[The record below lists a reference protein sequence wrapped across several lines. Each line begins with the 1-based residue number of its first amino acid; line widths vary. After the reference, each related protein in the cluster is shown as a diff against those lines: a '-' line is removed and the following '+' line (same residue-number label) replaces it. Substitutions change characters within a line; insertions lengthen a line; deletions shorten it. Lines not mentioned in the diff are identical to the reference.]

1 MRPDGSGCKNADMTS
16 GFWEQV
22 VAGGL
27 QVPPDRSLVEM
38 TEELTRM
45 LGDPDPDVR
54 DGIAFPTMATWID
67 EGVYDD
73 LLVGLGDGMCHG
85 LEVGLGNQGDDTV
98 FRRSF
103 SALILTECIDRTT
116 RAGLGGPDVV
126 LRWGD
131 LLMAWLVR
139 ERDLRG
145 FVPGKGWA
153 HAVAHGADGLGAL
166 ARSPYLGR
174 LELTVVLDMVAD
186 RLLAPTDEFF
196 VCGEDDRLA
205 FATMHV
211 LRRDIL
217 ALDVLEPWVA
227 RVAAGATPRG
237 TAAQNPFHVAGNVQA
252 YLRSLHLQLAL
263 GTQHPSV
270 RTDLLLVLMSHLR
283 ATNPAYFAPPRAH

>member
-1 MRPDGSGCKNADMTS
+1 MLGMPS

-22 VAGGL
+22 VADGL
-27 QVPPDRSLVEM
+27 KVPQDRSLVEM
-38 TEELTRM
+38 TEDLTRM
-45 LGDPDPDVR
+45 LGDPDPEVR

-85 LEVGLGNQGDDTV
+85 LDIGLGDIESDSV

-116 RAGLGGPDVV
+116 KAALGGPNVV

-131 LLMAWLVR
+131 RIMSWYSR

-153 HAVAHGADGLGAL
+153 HAVAHGADALGAL
-166 ARSPYLGR
+166 ARSPVLGR
-174 LELTVVLDMVAD
+174 LELTVILDVIAD
-186 RLLAPTDEFF
+186 RLLLPTEAFF
-196 VCGEDDRLA
+196 VCGEGDRLA
-205 FATMHV
+205 YATMHL
-211 LRRDIL
+211 LRRDVLGI
-217 ALDVLEPWVA
+217 DVLEPWVA
-227 RVAAGATPRG
+227 RLAAGAVGRG
-237 TAAQNPFHVAGNVQA
+237 SINRNPYMVAGNVQS

-263 GTQHPSV
+263 NTVASGHPAV
-270 RTDLLLVLMSHLR
+270 RSDLLLVLTDRLR
-283 ATNPAYFAPPRAH
+283 ATNPAYFGTSGSH

>member
-1 MRPDGSGCKNADMTS
+1 MAS

-22 VAGGL
+22 VADGL
-27 QVPPDRSLVEM
+27 KVPADRSLVEM
-38 TEELTRM
+38 TEDLTRM

-67 EGVYDD
+67 EGIYDD

-85 LEVGLGNQGDDTV
+85 LDIGLGLAEDDTV

-103 SALILTECIDRTT
+103 SALILTECIDRST
-116 RAGLGGPDVV
+116 AAALVGPDAVM
-126 LRWGD
+126 RWGD
-131 LLMAWLVR
+131 RLMSWLSR

-153 HAVAHGADGLGAL
+153 HAIAHGADALGAL

-174 LELTVVLDMVAD
+174 LELTVILDVIGD
-186 RLLAPTDEFF
+186 RLLAPTDSFL

-205 FATMHV
+205 FATMHL
-211 LRRDIL
+211 LRRNIL
-217 ALDVLEPWVA
+217 ELDVLEPWVA
-227 RVAAGATPRG
+227 RIASGAYSRG
-237 TAAQNPFHVAGNVQA
+237 GPTGNPFHVTGNVQG

-263 GTQHPSV
+263 GSDHPTV
-270 RTDLLLVLMSHLR
+270 RTDLMLVLMSHLR
-283 ATNPAYFAPPRAH
+283 ATNPAYFVPPRQH

>member
-1 MRPDGSGCKNADMTS
+1 MHGMPS

-22 VAGGL
+22 VADGL
-27 QVPPDRSLVEM
+27 KVPQDRSLVEM
-38 TEELTRM
+38 TEDLTRM
-45 LGDPDPDVR
+45 LGDPDPEVR

-85 LEVGLGNQGDDTV
+85 LDIGLGDVESDTV

-116 RAGLGGPDVV
+116 TAALGGPNVV

-131 LLMAWLVR
+131 RIMSWYSR

-153 HAVAHGADGLGAL
+153 HAIAHGADALGAL
-166 ARSPYLGR
+166 ARSPVLGR
-174 LELTVVLDMVAD
+174 LELTVILDVIAD
-186 RLLAPTDEFF
+186 RLLTPTDAFF
-196 VCGEDDRLA
+196 VCGEGDRLA
-205 FATMHV
+205 FATMHL
-211 LRRDIL
+211 LRRDVLGI
-217 ALDVLEPWVA
+217 DVLEPWVA
-227 RVAAGATPRG
+227 RLAAGAVGRG
-237 TAAQNPFHVAGNVQA
+237 SIHRNPYLVAGNVQS

-263 GTQHPSV
+263 TTASAGHPAV
-270 RTDLLLVLMSHLR
+270 RSDLLLVLTDALR
-283 ATNPAYFAPPRAH
+283 KTNPAYFPPTPGH

>member
-1 MRPDGSGCKNADMTS
+1 MHAMPS

-22 VAGGL
+22 VADGL
-27 QVPPDRSLVEM
+27 KVPQERSLVEM
-38 TEELTRM
+38 TEDLTRM
-45 LGDPDPDVR
+45 LGDPDPEVR

-85 LEVGLGNQGDDTV
+85 LDIGLGEPESDTV

-116 RAGLGGPDVV
+116 KAALGGPNVV

-131 LLMAWLVR
+131 RIMSWYSR

-153 HAVAHGADGLGAL
+153 HAVAHGADALGAL
-166 ARSPYLGR
+166 ARSPVLGR
-174 LELTVVLDMVAD
+174 LELTVILHVNAD
-186 RLLAPTDEFF
+186 RQLAPRDTIF
-196 VCGEDDRLA
+196 VCGEGDRLA
-205 FATMHV
+205 YATMHL
-211 LRRDIL
+211 LRRDVLGI
-217 ALDVLEPWVA
+217 DVLEPWVA
-227 RVAAGATPRG
+227 RLAAGAVGRG
-237 TAAQNPFHVAGNVQA
+237 SIHRNPYLVAGNVQS

-263 GTQHPSV
+263 NTVSAGHPAV
-270 RTDLLLVLMSHLR
+270 RSDLLLVLTDQLR
-283 ATNPAYFAPPRAH
+283 ATNPAYFPPSRGH

>member
-1 MRPDGSGCKNADMTS
+1 MHAMPS

-22 VAGGL
+22 VADGL
-27 QVPPDRSLVEM
+27 KVPQERSLVEM
-38 TEELTRM
+38 TEDLTRM
-45 LGDPDPDVR
+45 LGDPDPEVR

-85 LEVGLGNQGDDTV
+85 LDIGLGDTESDTV

-116 RAGLGGPDVV
+116 RAALGGPNVV

-131 LLMAWLVR
+131 RIMSWYSR

-153 HAVAHGADGLGAL
+153 HAVAHGADALGAL
-166 ARSPYLGR
+166 ARSPVLGR
-174 LELTVVLDMVAD
+174 LELTVILDVIAD
-186 RLLAPTDEFF
+186 RLLAPTETFF
-196 VCGEDDRLA
+196 VCGEGDRLA
-205 FATMHV
+205 YATMHL
-211 LRRDIL
+211 LRRNVLGI
-217 ALDVLEPWVA
+217 DVLEPWVA
-227 RVAAGATPRG
+227 RLAAGAVGRG
-237 TAAQNPFHVAGNVQA
+237 SVDRNPYLVAGNVQS

-263 GTQHPSV
+263 TAASTGHPAV
-270 RTDLLLVLMSHLR
+270 RSDLLLVLTDQLR
-283 ATNPAYFAPPRAH
+283 ATNPAYFPPPPSH

>member
-1 MRPDGSGCKNADMTS
+1 MSS

-22 VAGGL
+22 VADGL
-27 QVPPDRSLVEM
+27 KVPQERSLVEM
-38 TEELTRM
+38 TEDLTRM
-45 LGDPDPDVR
+45 LGDPDPEVR

-85 LEVGLGNQGDDTV
+85 LDIGLGDVESDSV

-116 RAGLGGPDVV
+116 RAALGGPNVV

-131 LLMAWLVR
+131 RIMSWYSR

-153 HAVAHGADGLGAL
+153 HAVAHGADALGAL
-166 ARSPYLGR
+166 ARSPVLGR
-174 LELTVVLDMVAD
+174 LELTVILDVIAD
-186 RLLAPTDEFF
+186 RLLIPTDTFF
-196 VCGEDDRLA
+196 VCGEGDRLA
-205 FATMHV
+205 FATMHL
-211 LRRDIL
+211 LRRDVLGI
-217 ALDVLEPWVA
+217 DVLEPWVA
-227 RVAAGATPRG
+227 RLAAGAVGRG
-237 TAAQNPFHVAGNVQA
+237 SVHRNPYLVAGNVQS

-263 GTQHPSV
+263 NTAASGHPAV
-270 RTDLLLVLMSHLR
+270 RPDLLLVLTDKLR
-283 ATNPAYFAPPRAH
+283 ATNPAYFTPPSGN

>member
-1 MRPDGSGCKNADMTS
+1 MHAMSS

-22 VAGGL
+22 VADGL
-27 QVPPDRSLVEM
+27 KVPRERSLVEM
-38 TEELTRM
+38 TEDLTRM

-85 LEVGLGNQGDDTV
+85 LDIGLGEAESDSV

-116 RAGLGGPDVV
+116 RAALGGPNVV

-131 LLMAWLVR
+131 RIMSWYSR

-153 HAVAHGADGLGAL
+153 HAVAHGADALGAL
-166 ARSPYLGR
+166 ARSPVLGR
-174 LELTVVLDMVAD
+174 LELTVILDVIAD
-186 RLLAPTDEFF
+186 RLLTPTDTFF
-196 VCGEDDRLA
+196 VCGEGDRLA
-205 FATMHV
+205 FATMHL
-211 LRRDIL
+211 LRRDVLGI
-217 ALDVLEPWVA
+217 DVLEPWVA
-227 RVAAGATPRG
+227 RLAAGAVGRG
-237 TAAQNPFHVAGNVQA
+237 SVNRNPYLVSGNVQA

-263 GTQHPSV
+263 NTVASGHPAV
-270 RTDLLLVLMSHLR
+270 RSDLLLVLTDKLR
-283 ATNPAYFAPPRAH
+283 ATNPAYFTPPAGR

>member
-1 MRPDGSGCKNADMTS
+1 MPS

-22 VAGGL
+22 VADGL
-27 QVPPDRSLVEM
+27 KVPQDRSLVEM
-38 TEELTRM
+38 TEDLTRM
-45 LGDPDPDVR
+45 LGDPDPEVR

-85 LEVGLGNQGDDTV
+85 LDIGLGDVESDTV

-116 RAGLGGPDVV
+116 TAALGGPNVV

-131 LLMAWLVR
+131 RIMSWYSR

-153 HAVAHGADGLGAL
+153 HAIAHGADALGAL
-166 ARSPYLGR
+166 ARSPVLGR
-174 LELTVVLDMVAD
+174 LELTVILDVIAD
-186 RLLAPTDEFF
+186 RLLTPTDAFF
-196 VCGEDDRLA
+196 VCGEGDRLA
-205 FATMHV
+205 FATMHL
-211 LRRDIL
+211 LRRDVLGI
-217 ALDVLEPWVA
+217 DVLEPWVA
-227 RVAAGATPRG
+227 RLAAGAVGRG
-237 TAAQNPFHVAGNVQA
+237 SIHRNPYLVAGNVQS

-263 GTQHPSV
+263 TTASAGHPAV
-270 RTDLLLVLMSHLR
+270 RSDLLLVLTDALR
-283 ATNPAYFAPPRAH
+283 KTNPAYFPPTPGH

>member
-1 MRPDGSGCKNADMTS
+1 MHAMPS

-22 VAGGL
+22 VADGL
-27 QVPPDRSLVEM
+27 KVPQERSLVEM
-38 TEELTRM
+38 TEDLTRM
-45 LGDPDPDVR
+45 LGDPDPEVR

-85 LEVGLGNQGDDTV
+85 LDIGLGEPESDTV

-116 RAGLGGPDVV
+116 KAALGGPNVV

-131 LLMAWLVR
+131 RIMSWYSR

-153 HAVAHGADGLGAL
+153 HAVAHGADALGAL
-166 ARSPYLGR
+166 ARSPVLGR
-174 LELTVVLDMVAD
+174 LELTVILDVIAD
-186 RLLAPTDEFF
+186 RLLAPTDTFF
-196 VCGEDDRLA
+196 VCGEGDRLA
-205 FATMHV
+205 YATMHL
-211 LRRDIL
+211 LRRDVLGI
-217 ALDVLEPWVA
+217 DVLEPWVA
-227 RVAAGATPRG
+227 RLAAGAVGRG
-237 TAAQNPFHVAGNVQA
+237 SIHRNPYLVAGNVQS

-263 GTQHPSV
+263 NTVSAGHPAV
-270 RTDLLLVLMSHLR
+270 RSDLLLVLTDQLR
-283 ATNPAYFAPPRAH
+283 ATNPAYFPPSRGH